1 MIRYEIEPIETFF
14 FRTSQPI
21 PQNQHTVLL
30 RLLDTPR
37 LEREQGQERL
47 DIPPTKPAALLLHL
61 AYTRDWVRRETLAN
75 LFAPDG
81 DETSA
86 RHHVRVLLNRAR
98 QFGWSSGLEVEP
110 TRLRFSL
117 ETDVQAFRE
126 AIGRGD
132 WARAVSLYQRP
143 LLDGFAVGAPGFEAW
158 LEAER
163 EGMNHA
169 WREAA
174 LRHARSLN
182 EQARH
187 AEAARLL
194 TRVLERDD
202 LAEDVLAA
210 YLEAAYLAGQRDEA
224 LRAFERF
231 RERLRDELDLEP
243 LEATQQLADS
253 IRRAEAL
260 RRSSSL
266 QALKP
271 DVPLSVQRPPSLIGR
286 DAECAILHDPHARL
300 VLIAGEPG
308 AGKTRLMADA
318 IPQAQWLRCREGLD
332 SVPYQPVIEL
342 IRSNLDALPENA
354 LPDLGPYCEDLARLI
369 PEIMPGVVIGPAE
382 PQSAKARLLEALA
395 RTLEAIRTPLVAD
408 DLQWADAATLEL
420 LVFLAARNTMR
431 LICAY
436 RSTEVTPNLNAALH
450 SLRSSP
456 AHEIKLRAFGP
467 DDMQALLAH
476 LIGLDVGP
484 ERFANWLCNAS
495 GGNVFFGLEI
505 LRALFENG
513 TLEERDGAWHS
524 ALDEVTH
531 DYSEL
536 AIPSRVAQVVERR
549 VLRLSEPT
557 RRVLQ
562 AASVI
567 REGFGPKL
575 LSAVVGLS
583 EFAVLDALEEA
594 EGAGLVVNAR
604 FQHDLARQSVYRNL
618 TDARRKILHLRV
630 AQGLEGTAEPLVI
643 AQHWLKAEQYDQ
655 AIAHFLETARTYQS
669 RGLTAEALELVE
681 VALKHANPTD
691 QRAQVQVRRAGLLGD
706 LGEFEAAAQG
716 AQEALEYVR
725 HTADAVTRS
734 LALAV
739 LVSAKLHMGNVN
751 EAQSIVDQNPDALER
766 VPGETL
772 ASSLLLSKTLL
783 WSALGQHERIIA
795 ALEPELK
802 HLRTLPPG
810 LDLVSLLITF
820 AATHDNLRRNQ
831 EALPLHREAIQLARR
846 LGAKH
851 LQVNASV
858 NHLVCCWMLGR
869 TLEGVPDAEEALGLG
884 EYVGT
889 PTLRLNLAVALSTE
903 QPHRAIELLEVALQR
918 NPNSRTRLNVMA
930 QLNKLY
936 ADTGNTLR
944 ATELLDQA
952 IDAFSEVE
960 AAQSRAAVIL
970 AVLKRGTPD
979 QRECVQPYL
988 DTLDRAAITPKLRD
1002 DLARELG
1009 ETERGEME
1017 SNKIKS

>member
-1 MIRYEIEPIETFF
+1 MIRYEVEPISPFF
-14 FRTSQPI
+14 HRTTQPMMH
-21 PQNQHTVLL
+21 NQTIMLL

-37 LEREQGQERL
+37 LEHGQERL
-47 DIPPTKPAALLLHL
+47 EIPPTKPAALLLHL
-61 AYTRDWVRRETLAN
+61 AYKGDWVSRETLAN

-98 QFGWSSGLEVEP
+98 QLGWSAGLEAEP
-110 TRLRFSL
+110 TRLRFNL

-126 AIGRGD
+126 AIGHGD

-143 LLDGFAVGAPGFEAW
+143 LLDGFSVGAPGFEAW

-163 EGMNHA
+163 DSMNHA

-182 EQARH
+182 ERGNH

-243 LEATQQLADS
+243 LETTQHLAER

-260 RRSSSL
+260 PGMPDVQPVR
-266 QALKP
+266 P
-271 DVPLSVQRPPSLIGR
+271 DVPLRVQRPPSLIGR
-286 DAECAILHDPHARL
+286 DAERAILQDPHARL
-300 VLIAGEPG
+300 VLVAGEPG

-318 IPQAQWLRCREGLD
+318 IPQARWLRCREGLD

-342 IRSNLDALPENA
+342 VRSNLDALP
-354 LPDLGPYCEDLARLI
+354 DLGPYREDLARLI
-369 PEIMPGVVIGPAE
+369 PDVMPGVVIGPAE
-382 PQSAKARLLEALA
+382 PQSAKARLLEAFA
-395 RTLEAIRTPLVAD
+395 RTLEAIQTPLVAD
-408 DLQWADAATLEL
+408 DLQWADVATLEL
-420 LVFLAARNTMR
+420 LVFLAARNTVR

-436 RSTEVTPNLNAALH
+436 RSTEVAPNLNAALH
-450 SLRSSP
+450 SLRSSL
-456 AHEIKLRAFGP
+456 AHEIKLRALGP
-467 DDMQALLAH
+467 DDMRALLAH
-476 LIGLDVGP
+476 LIGLDAGP
-484 ERFANWLCNAS
+484 ERFASWLCKAS
-495 GGNVFFGLEI
+495 GGNVFFALEI

-513 TLEERDGAWHS
+513 TLEERDGVWHS
-524 ALDEVTH
+524 ALDEITR

-536 AIPSRVAQVVERR
+536 AVPSRVAQVVERR

-567 REGFGPKL
+567 REDFSPKL
-575 LSAVVGLS
+575 LSGVVGLS
-583 EFAVLDALEEA
+583 EFAVLESLEEA
-594 EGAGLVVNAR
+594 EEAGLVVNER
-604 FQHDLARQSVYRNL
+604 FQHDLTRQSVYRNL
-618 TDARRKILHLRV
+618 SDARRKILHLRV
-630 AQGLEGTAEPLVI
+630 AQGLDGTGEAVVV
-643 AQHWLKAEQYDQ
+643 AQHWLEAEQYDQ
-655 AIAHFLETARTYQS
+655 AIARFLNAARTYQS
-669 RGLTAEALELVE
+669 RGLTAEALELTE
-681 VALKHANPTD
+681 VALKHARDAD

-706 LGEFEAAAQG
+706 LGQLEAAAQD
-716 AQEALEYVR
+716 AQAALEHAEYS
-725 HTADAVTRS
+725 ADAETRS

-739 LVSAKLHMGNVN
+739 LVSAKLQMGQVT
-751 EAQSIVDQNPDALER
+751 EAQSVIEQHPDALER
-766 VPGETL
+766 VPGETF

-783 WSALGQHERIIA
+783 WHALGQHERIIS
-795 ALEPELK
+795 ALEPELQ

-820 AATHDNLRRNQ
+820 AATHDNLRRNE
-831 EALPLHREAIQLARR
+831 EALPLHREAIRVAKRI
-846 LGAKH
+846 GAKH

-869 TLEGVPDAEEALGLG
+869 TLEGVPDAEEALELG
-884 EYVGT
+884 EYMGT
-889 PTLRLNLAVALSTE
+889 LTLRLNLAVALSRE

-918 NPNSRTRLNVMA
+918 NPNSSTRLNVMA

-936 ADTGNTLR
+936 TDTGNASR

-952 IDAFSEVE
+952 IAAFAEVE
-960 AAQSRAAVIL
+960 MAQSRAAVIL
-970 AVLKRGTPD
+970 AVLRRGTPD
-979 QRECVQPYL
+979 QRKRIQPYL
-988 DTLDRAAITPKLRD
+988 ESLDRAAISPKLRD

-1009 ETERGEME
+1009 EAP
-1017 SNKIKS
+1017 S